1 MPPFTVTKLAHVALG
16 AEDLDKQA
24 EFYIDRWGMDR
35 IDQHGQQ
42 LFLRAESPEH
52 HLVQLTGG
60 VPKGFDHVALEVAGA
75 DDLDRAAD
83 YLSGQGVAIV
93 TPPSQGLEPG
103 IARSLRVRDPEGN
116 VVELVYG
123 VDAVRDA
130 YGARDVKPKG
140 LNHVVLWA
148 KDMPAME
155 TFYRDTLGFQQ
166 SDAIAGFMTFWRCNA
181 NHHSIALCPAREG
194 QTGLHHAAFDTK
206 DWQEFMSAVFWMGER
221 GVQRFWG
228 PGRHTAGN
236 NLFSYYHDP
245 EGNTVEWTAEVE
257 QITDPN
263 YVAPVRQP
271 GPKVTDQWGSLPPGA
286 PPPGA
291 AHHVR

>member
-1 MPPFTVTKLAHVALG
+1 MPNPFEVTKLAHVALG
-16 AEDLDKQA
+16 ALDMNKQA
-24 EFYIDRWGMDR
+24 EFYVERWGLDR
-35 IDQHGQQ
+35 IDEHGGQ
-42 LFLRAESPEH
+42 LFLRGDCPQH
-52 HLVQLTGG
+52 HIVELNASGKSG
-60 VPKGFDHVALEVAGA
+60 IDHVALEVASA
-75 DDLDRAAD
+75 DDVERAAD
-83 YLSGQGVAIV
+83 FLSGQGVEIV
-93 TPPSQGLEPG
+93 TPPTKELEPG
-103 IARSLRVRDPEGN
+103 IAKSMRVRDPEGN
-116 VVELVYG
+116 VVELVAG
-123 VDAVRDA
+123 VDTVTDA
-130 YGARDVKPKG
+130 YGSRDVKPKG

-166 SDAIAGFMTFWRCNA
+166 SDAIANFMTFWRCNA

-245 EGNTVEWTAEVE
+245 EGNTVEWTSEVE

-263 YVAPVRQP
+263 YVAPLRQP
-271 GPKVTDQWGSLPPGA
+271 GPKVTDQWGSMPPGA
-286 PPPGA
+286 PP
-291 AHHVR
+291 R